1 MSLRAIELKA
11 YRISC
16 DLCGM
21 QTAEASLMP
30 VEAEIRAANSGWE
43 TLPNPLR
50 HKCPTCIEKKGR
62 AA

>member
-16 DLCGM
+16 DVCGV

-30 VEAEIRAANSGWE
+30 VEAEIRAANNGWN
-43 TLPNPLR
+43 TMPNPRR
-50 HKCPTCIEKKGR
+50 HECPACVKKGK